1 MRKLISQKNKI
12 IIKMKK
18 ISFLLFLVFL
28 SFIINAQSTSIIK
41 GRILDDDQLP
51 LPGANINLEALEI
64 GTASDVNGFYTIVKV
79 PIGNQKISVSYIGYG
94 AKTKEIAVKAGEN
107 IELNFKLSPGIML
120 NEVQIGYQLQGQAKA
135 LNQQRSNDNIS
146 NIVASDQVGKFPDAN
161 IGDAIKRIPGIN
173 VQYDQGEAR
182 FGHVRG
188 TEPRLNSVTING
200 DRMPS
205 AEGDIRAV
213 QLDLIPSDMIQTIEV
228 TKTLSSDMDAD
239 AIGGSINLV
248 TRSAPSSTRFS
259 ATLGSG
265 YNIISNKPT
274 LTASAIIATRIAK
287 DKLGIVFSGSYYD
300 NPLGSDN
307 IEAEWEMDDNGNEFT
322 SDFQVRQ
329 YEVQRIRKSASLA
342 LDYKINNKN
351 TITLS
356 GIYNHRNDWENRF
369 RRRYKDIEY
378 DEESGKWYTEIRR
391 QTKGGTSNN
400 KYARLEDQKTMTA
413 KLKGDHLLGHIKLD
427 WSTSYAKASE
437 ERPNERYI
445 TYKADD
451 VEIIPNFSNQNR
463 PSYTVDQEYADFNT
477 NYGLKELTEEN
488 QYTDEIDLKAKL
500 NLEIPLLTGDF
511 ENKLK
516 FGGKYRG
523 KEKKRDNNFYEY
535 EPLEEEAFDALVQQ
549 NLIDKTKDHFLAGDY
564 QAGHFINNEFLG
576 NQNLNNLE
584 YFDKSKVNE
593 ELAGNYNAKENI
605 ASAYIM
611 LKQNLGKQLKA
622 TIGLR
627 LENTSLESQGY
638 SYDADE
644 DELTQTP
651 KATDSYINVLPNL
664 QVKYAINENQILRF
678 AFTSTLARP
687 NYYDLVPY
695 REVYMEDNEIKI
707 GNPSLNPTT
716 SNNID
721 LMYENYFNSIGL
733 LSGGLFYKSI
743 SNFIIE
749 TELRDYEFE
758 GHTWDKYYN
767 TVNGGDAAII
777 GAEIAFQRQL
787 DFLPGALKGIGVYA
801 NYTYIHS
808 EVKNFDIKGRENEK
822 LALPGTPENNMNA
835 SLSWEHKGFSIRVS
849 ANWASAFRDS
859 EGIGESEFYDRW
871 YDQVFYLDVNSY
883 YAFAKHWK
891 IFVDASNLTN
901 QPLRYYQGHVDRM
914 MQAEYYNTRITA
926 GIKFDMFLENE

>member
-1 MRKLISQKNKI
+1 
-12 IIKMKK
+12 MKK
-18 ISFLLFLVFL
+18 ISFLLMLLSL
-28 SFIINAQSTSIIK
+28 SFIINAQSTSVIT
-41 GRILDDDQLP
+41 GRILDDDKLP
-51 LPGANINLEALEI
+51 LPGANINIEALEI
-64 GTASDVNGFYTIVKV
+64 GTVSDVNGFYTLVQV
-79 PIGNQKISVSYIGYG
+79 PVGKQIITVSYIGYG
-94 AKTKEIAVKAGEN
+94 SETKEVEIKVSEN
-107 IELNFKLSPGIML
+107 SEVNFKLTPGLLL
-120 NEVQIGYQLQGQAKA
+120 NEVEIGYQLQGQAKA
-135 LNQQRSNDNIS
+135 LNQQKSNDNVT

-274 LTASAIIATRIAK
+274 LTASAIVATRFAK
-287 DKLGIVFSGSYYD
+287 DKLGVVFSGSYYD

-307 IEAEWEMDDNGNEFT
+307 IEAEWEMDDNGNVYT
-322 SDFQVRQ
+322 TDFQVRQ

-342 LDYKINNKN
+342 FDYKINEKH

-378 DEESGKWYTEIRR
+378 NEEDGKWYTEISR
-391 QTKGGTSNN
+391 QTKGGSNDN
-400 KYARLEDQKTMTA
+400 KSARLEDQRTMTG
-413 KLKGDHLLGHIKLD
+413 KLKGEHLLGNIKLD

-445 TYKADD
+445 SYNAED
-451 VEIIPNFSNQNR
+451 VEVIPNFTDPNK
-463 PSYTVDQEYADFNT
+463 PSFMVDPEYADFNA

-500 NLEIPLLTGDF
+500 NLEIPLMTGDF
-511 ENKLK
+511 ENRIKV
-516 FGGKYRG
+516 GAKYRG
-523 KEKKRDNNFYEY
+523 KEKQRDNNFYEY
-535 EPLEEEAFDALVQQ
+535 EPLDEDSFNALAQQ
-549 NLIDKTKDHFLAGDY
+549 NLIDKTKDNFLAGDY
-564 QAGHFINNEFLG
+564 QAGHFVDNEFLG
-576 NQNLNNLE
+576 NQNLGNLD

-593 ELAGNYNAKENI
+593 ELAGNYNATEDI
-605 ASAYIM
+605 TSAYIM
-611 LKQNLGKQLKA
+611 LKQNLGRKLKA
-622 TIGLR
+622 TVGLR
-627 LENTSLESQGY
+627 IENTSLESQGY

-651 KATDSYINVLPNL
+651 KATDSYTNVLPNL
-664 QVKYAINENQILRF
+664 QLKYFLDDNQIIRF
-678 AFTSTLARP
+678 AYTSTLARP

-716 SNNID
+716 SNNLD
-721 LMYENYFNSIGL
+721 LMYENYFKSIGL

-743 SNFIIE
+743 SDFIIE

-758 GHTWDKYYN
+758 GHTWDKYSN
-767 TVNGGDAAII
+767 TVNGGDATIF

-801 NYTYIHS
+801 NYTYIYS
-808 EVKNFDIKGRENEK
+808 EVKNFEIEGREDEK
-822 LALPGTPENNMNA
+822 LSLPGTPENNLNA
-835 SLSWEHKGFSIRVS
+835 SISWEHKGFSIRVS

-859 EGIGESEFYDRW
+859 EGIGETEFYDKW
-871 YDQVFYLDVNSY
+871 YDQVFYLDINSY

-891 IFVDASNLTN
+891 IFIDASNLTN

-926 GIKFDMFLENE
+926 GIKFDMFLDNE

>member
-1 MRKLISQKNKI
+1 
-12 IIKMKK
+12 MKK
-18 ISFLLFLVFL
+18 ISLVLWLLSL
-28 SFIINAQSTSIIK
+28 SFIINAQSTSVIT

-51 LPGANINLEALEI
+51 LPGANINIGALEI
-64 GTASDVNGFYTIVKV
+64 GTVSDVNGFYTLVKV
-79 PIGNQKISVSYIGYG
+79 PAGKQKVNVSYIGYG
-94 AKTKEIAVKAGEN
+94 SDTKEIEIKAGEN
-107 IELNFKLSPGIML
+107 AELHFKLTPGIML

-135 LNQQRSNDNIS
+135 INQQRSNDNIT
-146 NIVASDQVGKFPDAN
+146 NIVASDQVGKFPDSN

-274 LTASAIIATRIAK
+274 LTASAIVATRFAK
-287 DKLGIVFSGSYYD
+287 DKLGVVFSGSYYD

-307 IEAEWEMDDNGNEFT
+307 IEAEWEMDDNGNAFT

-329 YEVQRIRKSASLA
+329 YEVQRIRKSSSLA
-342 LDYKINNKN
+342 FDYKINDKHS
-351 TITLS
+351 ITLS

-378 DEESGKWYTEIRR
+378 DEESGKWHAEIRR
-391 QTKGGTSNN
+391 QTKGGTSDQ
-400 KYARLEDQKTMTA
+400 KFARLEDQKTMTA
-413 KLKGDHLLGHIKLD
+413 KLKGEHLLGNIKMD

-445 TYKADD
+445 SYHVKN
-451 VEIIPNFSNQNR
+451 VEISPNFNDQNR
-463 PSYTVDQEYADFNT
+463 PSYIVDPEYADFNS

-488 QYTDEIDLKAKL
+488 KYTDEVDLKAKL
-500 NLEIPLLTGDF
+500 NLEIPMMSG
-511 ENKLK
+511 EYQNKIK
-516 FGGKYRG
+516 IGAKYRG
-523 KEKKRDNNFYEY
+523 KEKKRDNNFYEF
-535 EPLEEEAFDALVQQ
+535 EPIDEDAFDALIQQ
-549 NLIDKTKDHFLAGDY
+549 NLIDKTKDNFLAGDY
-564 QAGHFINNEFLG
+564 QSGHFVDNEFLG
-576 NQNLNNLE
+576 NQNLQNLD

-593 ELAGNYNAKENI
+593 ELAGNYNATENI
-605 ASAYIM
+605 SSAYIM
-611 LKQNLGKQLKA
+611 LKQNLGKKLKA
-622 TIGLR
+622 TLGFR
-627 LENTSLESQGY
+627 LENTVLESQGY
-638 SYDADE
+638 SYNSDE
-644 DELTQTP
+644 DNLTQTP
-651 KATDSYINVLPNL
+651 KSTDSYTNYLPNL
-664 QVKYAINENQILRF
+664 QLKYSIDANQIIRF
-678 AFTSTLARP
+678 AYTSTLARP

-695 REVYMEDNEIKI
+695 REVFMEDNEIKI
-707 GNPSLNPTT
+707 GNPSLKPTT
-716 SNNID
+716 SNNLDI
-721 LMYENYFNSIGL
+721 MYENYFKSIGL
-733 LSGGLFYKSI
+733 LSGGIFYKDI
-743 SNFIIE
+743 SDFIIE
-749 TELRDYEFE
+749 TTQRDYEFE
-758 GHTWDKYYN
+758 GHKWDKYYN
-767 TVNGGDAAII
+767 TVNGGDATII
-777 GAEIAFQRQL
+777 GVEIAFQRQL
-787 DFLPGALKGIGVYA
+787 DFLRGALKGIGVYA

-808 EVKNFDIKGRENEK
+808 EVKNFELEGREDEK
-822 LALPGTPENNMNA
+822 LSLPGTPKNNMNA

-849 ANWASAFRDS
+849 ANWASQFRDS

-891 IFVDASNLTN
+891 VFVDASNLTN
-901 QPLRYYQGHVDRM
+901 QPLRYYQGHADRM
-914 MQAEYYNTRITA
+914 MQSEYYNTRITA
-926 GIKFDMFLENE
+926 GIKFDMFLDNE